1 MRSETSRG
9 PPFLPTMSRSRYTLQ
24 VPNRRSPKSA
34 TSEHVFV
41 CRRYVSM
48 ESLAISASI
57 ARRGRGRGSTADTKV
72 RHHSSRSGT
81 GKGDRLCRSE
91 PINPS
96 GSSASA
102 SLASWPAWP
111 TAAAAPCWPG
121 DGARDAMLSPSRKRT
136 SSRRIARRLACAV
149 AGLARPLPGA

>member
-48 ESLAISASI
+48 ESLAISAPL
-57 ARRGRGRGSTADTKV
+57 ARATWTWAWLYCGHQGS
-72 RHHSSRSGT
+72 SSFVT
-81 GKGDRLCRSE
+81 IWNGKG
-91 PINPS
+91 
-96 GSSASA
+96 
-102 SLASWPAWP
+102 
-111 TAAAAPCWPG
+111 
-121 DGARDAMLSPSRKRT
+121 
-136 SSRRIARRLACAV
+136 
-149 AGLARPLPGA
+149 